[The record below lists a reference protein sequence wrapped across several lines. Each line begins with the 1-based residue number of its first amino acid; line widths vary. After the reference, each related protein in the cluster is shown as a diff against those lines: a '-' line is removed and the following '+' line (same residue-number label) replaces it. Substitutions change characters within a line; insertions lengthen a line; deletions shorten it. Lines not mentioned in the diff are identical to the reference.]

1 MPAAVTVTKKTP
13 MQASPIRRT
22 VGVVQKP
29 TPTKVSSVAKE
40 PVKVQTKVQVKEQEQ
55 SPVPDESLESPKVH
69 VEAKKRRQRPRMRPY
84 AEVYSQIHE
93 DINTAYKALQA
104 ATRALKSLESAHN
117 REVNNTRSRTNT
129 HRTPT
134 IVFDQAM
141 VDYFTSRLDPS
152 ELTVSRKEQNGK
164 VDVDLSNLNT
174 ETRVHRTDATQLYSK
189 AFIKHDLR
197 DKEDR
202 RFILYQ
208 NDPELVAL
216 LTEGYTNPEEELKKE
231 LQQIRDGTYKLSIF
245 NIQRFT
251 SQHLNKVE
259 LPTKTATD
267 DAVAE

>member
-1 MPAAVTVTKKTP
+1 MPTAVSVTKKTP
-13 MQASPIRRT
+13 IQATPVRRS
-22 VGVVQKP
+22 VSVAQKP
-29 TPTKVSSVAKE
+29 TSVKVKE
-40 PVKVQTKVQVKEQEQ
+40 PVKVQVQTQAQ
-55 SPVPDESLESPKVH
+55 APVVASTEEGPAKVH
-69 VEAKKRRQRPRMRPY
+69 VEAKKRRQRPRMRPFT
-84 AEVYSQIHE
+84 EVYSQIHE

-117 REVNNTRSRTNT
+117 REVHNTRSRTNT

-141 VDYFTSRLDPS
+141 VDYFTSRLEPS

-164 VDVDLSNLNT
+164 VEVDLSGLNT

-197 DKEDR
+197 DSEDR
-202 RFILYQ
+202 RYILYQ
-208 NDPELVAL
+208 NDPELVTL
-216 LTEGYTNPEEELKKE
+216 LTEGYTNPDEELKKE

-251 SQHLNKVE
+251 SQHLDKVE
-259 LPTKTATD
+259 LPAKTASSASTESTTPT
-267 DAVAE
+267 A